1 VRDRDALARALRGA
15 RPDPSGWVRGVG
27 YHEAVAGPLDR
38 EALDALIADAP
49 VRVQHRSGALWCVN
63 SAGIGLLGLDLG
75 SDAPG
80 VERDGRGRATGRLYR
95 LDAWLREQLGL
106 TQPPSLSDVGRELA
120 AFGVTG
126 VTDATPGNG
135 PGSLRA
141 LAAALVG
148 GELAQR
154 VMVMGGADL
163 PEPTRTAAKAGLSRG
178 ARKLL
183 LHEDAL
189 PSLEELTEAVR
200 AAHAGGRAV
209 AIHCV
214 TRAEL
219 VLAGAA
225 LGAAG
230 ARPGDR
236 IEHAAVAPPDAAREL
251 VPLGVTVVTQPGFVH
266 ERGDA
271 YAAEV
276 EPRDRPWLWRCQG
289 LLDAGLRV
297 GGGTDAPFGEPDPW
311 RAMRAAVLR
320 RSEAGLVLGADEAV
334 SPERALALF
343 TTPPEDPGGPPRRVA
358 PGAPADLVLLDAP
371 WRAAR
376 EELDAGRV
384 RATLR
389 AGRIV
394 WRRDAAP
401 GKI

>member
-1 VRDRDALARALRGA
+1 
-15 RPDPSGWVRGVG
+15 
-27 YHEAVAGPLDR
+27 
-38 EALDALIADAP
+38 
-49 VRVQHRSGALWCVN
+49 
-63 SAGIGLLGLDLG
+63 
-75 SDAPG
+75 
-80 VERDGRGRATGRLYR
+80 
-95 LDAWLREQLGL
+95 
-106 TQPPSLSDVGRELA
+106 
-120 AFGVTG
+120 
-126 VTDATPGNG
+126 
-135 PGSLRA
+135 
-141 LAAALVG
+141 
-148 GELAQR
+148 
-154 VMVMGGADL
+154 MGGADL
-163 PEPTRTAAKAGLSRG
+163 PEPSRAAARAGLARG

-189 PSLEELTEAVR
+189 PSLDELTEAVR
-200 AAHAGGRAV
+200 AAHAGGRAI

-225 LGAAG
+225 LAAAG
-230 ARPGDR
+230 TQPGDR
-236 IEHAAVAPPDAAREL
+236 LEHAAVAPPDATHEL
-251 VPLGVTVVTQPGFVH
+251 AALALTVVTQPGFVH

-276 EPRDRPWLWRCQG
+276 EPRDQPWLWRCQG

-311 RAMRAAVLR
+311 AAMRAAVSR
-320 RSEAGLVLGADEAV
+320 RCQSGRVLGAEEAV

-343 TTPPEDPGGPPRRVA
+343 TTPAEDPGGAPRRVA

-376 EELDAGRV
+376 ESLDAGRV

-394 WRRDAAP
+394 WRRDAP
-401 GKI
+401 PDRI